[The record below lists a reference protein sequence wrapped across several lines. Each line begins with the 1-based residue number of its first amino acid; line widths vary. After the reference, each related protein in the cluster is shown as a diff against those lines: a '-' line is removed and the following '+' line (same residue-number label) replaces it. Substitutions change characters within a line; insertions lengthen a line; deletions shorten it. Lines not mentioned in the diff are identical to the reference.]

1 VYVSVRKYQCKVA
14 KSHCSTV
21 SAPRLTS
28 QKVARVKIAWEK
40 WSASWALCSPH
51 VTHASHT
58 PISSSPWASAL
69 DRYTISALR
78 SRSRLDLCPQER
90 KKELSSASSVSF
102 SIISIIQHHQY
113 HSASS
118 VSFSIISIIIVVS
131 TAAAAAAASGVR
143 VLFAETA
150 CGTGSSWRAEGES
163 TVVTGES
170 AAWLCWSQEYSVMW
184 WGKSS
189 HPAAAAWFSWYFS
202 GWVVSQRT

>member
-1 VYVSVRKYQCKVA
+1 MYVSVRKYQCKVA

-102 SIISIIQHHQY
+102 SIISII
-113 HSASS
+113 
-118 VSFSIISIIIVVS
+118 IVVS